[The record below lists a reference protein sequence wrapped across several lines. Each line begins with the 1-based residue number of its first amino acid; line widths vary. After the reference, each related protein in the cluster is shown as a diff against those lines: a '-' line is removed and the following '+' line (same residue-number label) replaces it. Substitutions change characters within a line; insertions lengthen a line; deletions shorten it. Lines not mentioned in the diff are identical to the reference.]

1 MEGSLEQLHQIQEI
15 CLKELQQIPSNSEQ
29 FYTFIRQLSEH
40 LIKVWKSDSN
50 FLPQFDAILTS
61 ITDIMDY
68 SRKLNLQLQLHSR
81 KLSRLY
87 KVLVDYSNALGS
99 DKYTNS
105 TASIGNGINNYLYPA
120 EEFDTKDEETDDCE
134 YTKLLLNK
142 IYQRDAIIN
151 AVITYI
157 KDEEKLTFYIFDK
170 SSPYRESV
178 VELSKSLCL
187 RQYNDLPPANEVFGI
202 VLDQHIFR
210 AVRCS
215 NIFKGDKLDNEN
227 CRVYLLDTGEIVS
240 LKISDNITYK
250 LTESQKEIPG
260 LAVQCILKIS
270 NNNPF
275 EDINMQKETLKK
287 LEHKNCQ
294 LKIINVKDYTLC
306 VELVNTCQSS
316 IETIEENSFVKKKA
330 MNKVISK
337 EELEILYEENLST
350 SNAMKAVMG
359 HDPRDDKRICRFY
372 NSNTG
377 VCFKG
382 SNCKL
387 EHTLRQPEGWTKD
400 TLPCTAIIENLH
412 PIRVFDVD
420 SIINITPTY
429 VDRMDRFYAQI
440 NDPNEVNIPLVW
452 NDDDIPSW
460 KILRKPPHIYEL
472 VLSRYVDGLWYRAQ
486 VLSHDDD
493 YKMFKVF
500 YLDYGNHEVVDL
512 NKLASIERSI
522 AQLPF
527 KAVLCRIASDE
538 KSNTFAEDHEKNIQ
552 LLCDVILNR
561 PIDVKVVSHYEDLFI
576 SFVNKIDYPS
586 PDILARKG
594 YLKANTK

>member
-1 MEGSLEQLHQIQEI
+1 MEVRMEQLYQIQEI
-15 CLKELQQIPSNSEQ
+15 CLKELEQIPSNSEQ
-29 FYTFIRQLSEH
+29 FATFIRQLSEH
-40 LIKVWKSDSN
+40 LTKVWKSDSN

-61 ITDIMDY
+61 ITGIMDY

-87 KVLVDYSNALGS
+87 KVLLDYSNALGS

-105 TASIGNGINNYLYPA
+105 TSSIGNGINNYLYPV
-120 EEFDTKDEETDDCE
+120 EEFDTKDEETDNFE

-157 KDEEKLTFYIFDK
+157 KDEENLTFYIFDK
-170 SSPYRESV
+170 SSPYRESI

-187 RQYNDLPPANEVFGI
+187 RQYNGLPPPNEVFGI

-215 NIFKGDKLDNEN
+215 NIFNGDKLENEIS
-227 CRVYLLDTGEIVS
+227 RVYLLDTGEIVS

-260 LAVQCILKIS
+260 LAVQCTLINS

-275 EDINMQKETLKK
+275 ADKNTQKDILTK
-287 LEHKNCQ
+287 LERKDCQ
-294 LKIINVKDYTLC
+294 LKIINVKNNALC
-306 VELVNTCQSS
+306 VELNNTCQSS
-316 IETIEENSFVKKKA
+316 IETTEENSFVGKKT

-337 EELEILYEENLST
+337 EELEILYEENLTT

-372 NSNTG
+372 DPNTG

-387 EHTLRQPEGWTKD
+387 EHTPRQPEGWTKD
-400 TLPCTAIIENLH
+400 TLPCAAVIENLQ
-412 PIRVFDVD
+412 PIKVFDVD

-429 VDRMDRFYAQI
+429 IDRMDRFYAQI
-440 NDPNEVNIPLVW
+440 NDLNEVNIPLVW

-472 VLSRYVDGLWYRAQ
+472 VLSRYIDGLWYRAQ
-486 VLSHDDD
+486 VISHDDD

-500 YLDYGNHEVVDL
+500 YLDYGNHEVVNL

-527 KAVLCRIASDE
+527 KAVLCRIAVDE
-538 KSNTFAEDHEKNIQ
+538 KSNTFTENHEKNIQ
-552 LLCDVILNR
+552 LLCDMILNK
-561 PIDVKVVSHYEDLFI
+561 PIDVKIVSHHEDLFI

-586 PDILARKG
+586 PDILARNE
-594 YLKANTK
+594 YLKANTI